1 MARCGIR
8 RALSVWEGSLS
19 VDKKQLFDEGRRCLQ
34 FLSKRQIGATAAGAC
49 FFLVLAFFPTLVL
62 LLGLV
67 RYTGYSVASLTE
79 LLDGVIPAALFP
91 AAEKLIHSTYRNTSG
106 TVVSVSA
113 LTALWSASRGVY
125 GVLTGLNGIY
135 DAKESRGWF
144 YTRTVSLGYT
154 FAFLLVLFMTLV
166 FHVFGKS
173 VSGWLIRQDGAILSL
188 LGWVVQQRF
197 LLLLFLQTALFT
209 LMYMFLPDRKNKFS
223 DSFPGAFLSAIGWQ
237 LVSLLFSVYVENFTA
252 YANIYGSVYA
262 VALCLLWLYL
272 CVSILF
278 YGAAINRWLKE
289 A

>member
-1 MARCGIR
+1 MN
-8 RALSVWEGSLS
+8 
-19 VDKKQLFDEGRRCLQ
+19 KKQLFDEGRRCLQ

-67 RYTGYSVASLTE
+67 RYTGYSVDTLTE
-79 LLDGVIPAALFP
+79 LLNGVIPAALVP

-154 FAFLLVLFMTLV
+154 FAFLLVLLMTLV
-166 FHVFGKS
+166 LHVFGKS
-173 VSGWLIRQDGAILSL
+173 VSGWLMRQDVTLFSF

-197 LLLLFLQTALFT
+197 LLLLLL
-209 LMYMFLPDRKNKFS
+209 RK
-223 DSFPGAFLSAIGWQ
+223 LR
-237 LVSLLFSVYVENFTA
+237 LL
-252 YANIYGSVYA
+252 
-262 VALCLLWLYL
+262 
-272 CVSILF
+272 
-278 YGAAINRWLKE
+278 
-289 A
+289 